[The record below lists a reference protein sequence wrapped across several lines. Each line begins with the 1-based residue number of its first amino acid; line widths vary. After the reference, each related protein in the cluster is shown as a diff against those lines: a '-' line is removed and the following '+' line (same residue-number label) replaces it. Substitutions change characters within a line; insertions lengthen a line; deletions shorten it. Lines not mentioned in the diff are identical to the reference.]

1 MSKSKK
7 LNHIVTNLMTITC
20 VFIALFLFF
29 LLQAALKESVSH
41 ELSKTFFFI
50 SLFCLTLG
58 LITDIIAMFVAIR
71 RDKTERM
78 GQ

>member
-7 LNHIVTNLMTITC
+7 LNRVVTRLMTLAC
-20 VFIALFLFF
+20 GCIALFLFF

-50 SLFCLTLG
+50 ALFCLTLG
-58 LITDIIAMFVAIR
+58 LIIDIIAMITAVR
-71 RDKTERM
+71 RDRAERM